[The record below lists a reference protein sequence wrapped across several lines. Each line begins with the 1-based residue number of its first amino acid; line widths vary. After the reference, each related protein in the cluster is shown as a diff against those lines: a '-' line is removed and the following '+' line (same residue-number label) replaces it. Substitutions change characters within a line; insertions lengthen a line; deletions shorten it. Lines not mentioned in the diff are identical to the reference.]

1 MKVYV
6 VYEHLDVDEAEHD
19 YCTSWEDL
27 TPNERCPLYGF
38 TTNPEVIKCFEYTR
52 DSKRYIIKKIKMTD
66 NEFRDFV
73 HRNKTKE
80 IMLINLKDVNN
91 DDIPVATTD
100 AENNSVEDTVSMLEQ
115 DCIDICYTMPVS
127 WDKFKTKYR
136 TALDILGIS
145 SYQLLS
151 GSIEEVERACDM
163 MSYGCTSDGI
173 SGIQYTISDY
183 EAFISNNLDKMKE
196 K

>member
-1 MKVYV
+1 
-6 VYEHLDVDEAEHD
+6 
-19 YCTSWEDL
+19 
-27 TPNERCPLYGF
+27 
-38 TTNPEVIKCFEYTR
+38 
-52 DSKRYIIKKIKMTD
+52 
-66 NEFRDFV
+66 
-73 HRNKTKE
+73 
-80 IMLINLKDVNN
+80 MLINLKDANN

-115 DCIDICYTMPVS
+115 DCIDICYTMPVA

-163 MSYGCTSDGI
+163 MSYACTSDGI
-173 SGIQYTISDY
+173 PGIRYTISDY